1 MKAAGLCTYKWNDF
15 SQYDYSKLHRNG
27 PKICY
32 TIISNA
38 KTNIFFEILQHTFL
52 TIIKSLYI
60 YKYFFLDFIE
70 LLLFLLETWL

>member
-38 KTNIFFEILQHTFL
+38 KTNIFFEIFSPLRRPIQGQHSAQK
-52 TIIKSLYI
+52 I
-60 YKYFFLDFIE
+60 FFENADF
-70 LLLFLLETWL
+70 